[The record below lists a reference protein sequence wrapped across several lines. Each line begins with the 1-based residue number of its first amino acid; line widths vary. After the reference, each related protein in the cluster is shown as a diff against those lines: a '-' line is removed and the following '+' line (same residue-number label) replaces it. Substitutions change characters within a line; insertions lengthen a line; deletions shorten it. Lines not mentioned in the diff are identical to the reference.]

1 MITGDEVDRAQI
13 IQHSLEWLEKYYQKF
28 EETSDMSGLME
39 EYNQMLVNRGSEVC
53 VLDPCGEY
61 CGRALG
67 INDAGELLV
76 EKEDGT
82 TENVYAGEVSV
93 RGVYGY
99 V

>member
-1 MITGDEVDRAQI
+1 MKWIVHRSYSI
-13 IQHSLEWLEKYYQKF
+13 HLEWLEKYYQKILQRRAIC
-28 EETSDMSGLME
+28 SGLVE

-61 CGRALG
+61 RGKALG
-67 INDAGELLV
+67 INDAGELRV